1 MKQRT
6 TAKMVKG
13 MQTDGDSFLVRD
25 IVVRITKDE
34 HGITLSLSNEE
45 DVMLIIPL
53 EPVKERLREVLK

>member
-1 MKQRT
+1 MEQRM

-13 MQTDGDSFLVRD
+13 MQTDGDRIIVRD

-53 EPVKERLREVLK
+53 EPVKQRLREVLK

>member
-1 MKQRT
+1 MIQRT

-13 MQTDGDSFLVRD
+13 MQTDGDRIFVRD

-53 EPVKERLREVLK
+53 EPVKGRLKEVLK

>member
-1 MKQRT
+1 MEKRM
-6 TAKMVKG
+6 TAKLVKG
-13 MQTDGDSFLVRD
+13 MQTDGDRICVRD

-53 EPVKERLREVLK
+53 EPVKARLKEVLK